1 MYHKQRCQHVKMKL
15 NDSIFISNKLPMGG
29 KINQTPHRQ
38 NKENVHRPPSNQIK
52 EFDFSLKAEQKDVC
66 TAWSPI
72 LQLRGKTKY
81 TVCMRTHKTFP
92 STNFKQNIL
101 VVHVKI
107 FFQQISTKISWRSG
121 NTFPSTNFNQN
132 ILGVY
137 VKLFLHPI
145 VKSCCQFFSPQN
157 SAFDKVC
164 QLMLTFVHVRLWD

>member
-1 MYHKQRCQHVKMKL
+1 
-15 NDSIFISNKLPMGG
+15 MGG

-92 STNFKQNIL
+92 STNFNQNIL
-101 VVHVKI
+101 VVHVKL

-137 VKLFLHPI
+137 VKLFLRPI
-145 VKSCCQFFSPQN
+145 VKSCCQFFSLEIQP
-157 SAFDKVC
+157 
-164 QLMLTFVHVRLWD
+164 LTKFVS